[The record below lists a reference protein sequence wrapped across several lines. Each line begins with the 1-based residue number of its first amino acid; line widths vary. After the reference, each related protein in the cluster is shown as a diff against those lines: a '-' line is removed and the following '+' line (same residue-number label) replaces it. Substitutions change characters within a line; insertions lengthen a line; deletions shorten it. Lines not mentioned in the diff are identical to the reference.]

1 MPRYT
6 LIFKV
11 IIGLYVFSEVMM
23 AENLLTIAQVCERV
37 SMSASHIRKRI
48 KLGKFPAATH
58 RLSTRMV
65 RWSESSINEWIEKT
79 HEQKKH

>member
-1 MPRYT
+1 
-6 LIFKV
+6 
-11 IIGLYVFSEVMM
+11 
-23 AENLLTIAQVCERV
+23 
-37 SMSASHIRKRI
+37 MSSSHVRKRI

-79 HEQKKH
+79 HEQKKHQTVEYKTE